1 MTKRIFL
8 AFFAAFVAVTLS
20 FSPAIPVMDAEAP
33 NSPAT
38 QVALRYVAEHREELG
53 LTQADVADVA
63 ITDAYTSDHT
73 GVSHVYLR
81 QRFQGIEVYNANI
94 NVNVAANGNV
104 LSHGSDFVP
113 NLASVVNRTSPV
125 LDPAAAVALAAA
137 VVELNPIAPLN
148 ILESRGGAAQET
160 VLSDGGLSLT
170 PIPVKLVYQ
179 PVGGAVRL
187 AWDIEIEE
195 ISQRHWWSL
204 RVDAETGALLS
215 KDDYID
221 HDNFGAA
228 NLAGVS
234 SANSRE
240 SSGQTSVG
248 AVSPQGVAD
257 GSSYRVLGLPLESP
271 NHGAFSL
278 LAGPADSLA
287 SPFGWHD
294 TNAAAGPEFTIT
306 RGNNA
311 HAYADTIGDG
321 LPDPLS
327 EPDGGAGLDFDFPF
341 DSSREPLDYRPAA
354 VTNLFYWNNVIH
366 DVFYRY
372 GFNEAAG
379 NFQVN
384 NYGRGGLGNDY
395 VQAEA
400 QDGTPNGASA
410 PLNNA
415 NFGTPV
421 DGSRPRMQM
430 YLWQP
435 PYPNSVTVQSPSP
448 IAGRYDATDAQFGAP
463 VPPVGLSGNVV
474 LVNDGVGVTADA
486 CEPLIGFPAGA
497 IALLERGTCSFT
509 IKVLNA
515 QNAGAVAAILHNN
528 VPGGPALRIGFATT
542 PTPDAN
548 AARVV
553 IPSVMISYNDG
564 QLFRTNLPLAGTI
577 ARKLEGDRLRDGDF
591 DNGVITHEYGH
602 GISNRLTGG
611 PATVSCLNNQEQMGE
626 GWSDFLGLAL
636 TARAG
641 DTATQRRGVGTY
653 VLYQSTDGFGIRPTP
668 YSTDMSAN
676 PATYDTIKTAAVP
689 HGVGYV
695 WSSMLWEVYWGLV
708 EAHGYNPDVYGDWS
722 TGGNNLAIQLVIDGM
737 KLQKCSPGFVD
748 GRNAILLAD
757 QVLTGGA
764 NQCTIWKA
772 FAKRGLGLS
781 AVQGSSAS
789 STDGTQAF
797 DVPAAC
803 QAGISVDPPSLTA
816 SQITNTIT
824 TQSLRIQN
832 GSLGGGAN
840 LTWSITEA
848 ASDCATPSNLSW
860 VNASVANGTTSPG
873 GQSNITVTFNSAG
886 ISAPNAVTGKLC
898 VASNDPSRPMVSVPL
913 TLGVIYNFQGFF
925 GSVKNPPVINKINS
939 ASTVTFSFS
948 LAGNYGLNIFPGG
961 SPSSVEIDCNSLAPN
976 GAAEP
981 ALPGGGGNGLSY
993 SALTDRYTYRWRT
1006 QGDWA
1011 VGSCR
1016 EFTMLLNDGTIH
1028 RALFRIK

>member
-1 MTKRIFL
+1 MTKRLVITC
-8 AFFAAFVAVTLS
+8 FAAFAAAALLLSSATPVTDAGIPNIPAV
-20 FSPAIPVMDAEAP
+20 
-33 NSPAT
+33 
-38 QVALRYVAEHREELG
+38 QVAIRYVADHREELG
-53 LTQADVADVA
+53 LTQADLEDLAV
-63 ITDAYTSDHT
+63 TDAYTSDHT

-81 QRFQGIEVYNANI
+81 QRYKGIEVYGANI
-94 NVNVAANGNV
+94 NVNVASDGKV

-113 NLASVVNRTSPV
+113 NLTSLVNRTSPV
-125 LDPAAAVALAAA
+125 LDPVAATLAAAAAVELTPTSPLA
-137 VVELNPIAPLN
+137 VLNQ
-148 ILESRGGAAQET
+148 GGDVAQKI
-160 VLSDGGLSLT
+160 VLSSGGISLS
-170 PIPVKLVYQ
+170 PISAKLVYQ
-179 PVGGAVRL
+179 PVEGAVRL
-187 AWDIEIEE
+187 AWEVEIEE
-195 ISQRHWWSL
+195 VTQRHWWSL

-215 KDDYID
+215 KDDFV
-221 HDNFGAA
+221 DNENTSMAA
-228 NLAGVS
+228 AAA
-234 SANSRE
+234 SA
-240 SSGQTSVG
+240 
-248 AVSPQGVAD
+248 PD
-257 GSSYRVLGLPLESP
+257 GSSYRVFGLPLESP
-271 NHGAFSL
+271 NHGPRTL
-278 LAGPADSLA
+278 INGPAEGVA

-294 TNAAAGPEFTIT
+294 TNGAAGPEFTIT

-341 DSSREPLDYRPAA
+341 DPSREPLDYRPAA
-354 VTNLFYWNNVIH
+354 VTNLFYWNNIIH
-366 DVFYRY
+366 DVFYGY
-372 GFNEAAG
+372 GFTEAAG

-384 NYGRGGLGNDY
+384 NYGRGGLGNDD
-395 VQAEA
+395 VRAEA

-415 NFGTPV
+415 NFATPV

-435 PYPNSVTVQSPSP
+435 PYPNTVTVQAPSP
-448 IAGRYDATDAQFGAP
+448 IAGNYDASDAQFGAP
-463 VPPVGLSGNVV
+463 VPPVGISGPVV
-474 LVNDGVGVTADA
+474 LVNDMVGVAADA
-486 CEPLIGFPAGA
+486 CEPLVGFPAGA

-528 VPGGPALRIGFATT
+528 VPGGPALRMGFATT

-548 AARVV
+548 AARVL

-564 QLFRTNLPLAGTI
+564 HRFRANLPLTATI

-591 DNGVITHEYGH
+591 DSGVITHEYGH

-611 PATVSCLNNQEQMGE
+611 PSTVSCLNNQEQMGE

-668 YSTDMSAN
+668 YSTDMSVN

-695 WSSMLWEVYWGLV
+695 WASMLWEVYWSLV
-708 EAHGYNPDVYGDWS
+708 ETHGFNPDVYGDWT

-757 QVLTGGA
+757 QVLTGSA
-764 NQCTIWKA
+764 NQCSIWKS
-772 FAKRGLGLS
+772 FAKRGLGVS
-781 AVQGSSAS
+781 AVQGSSGSVA
-789 STDGTQAF
+789 DGTQAF

-803 QAGISVDPPSLTA
+803 QAGIGVDPPFMTA
-816 SQITNTIT
+816 AQITNTTT
-824 TQSLRIQN
+824 TQTLRIQN
-832 GSLGGGAN
+832 GSLGGGES

-848 ASDCATPSNLSW
+848 ASDCGAPSDVPWVNLS
-860 VNASVANGTTSPG
+860 STSGTTAAG
-873 GQSNITVTFNSAG
+873 AQSNTTVTFNSANL
-886 ISAPNAVTGKLC
+886 SPPNSVAAKLC
-898 VASNDPSRPMVSVPL
+898 VTSNDSLRPVVSVPL
-913 TLGVIYNFQGFF
+913 SLAAIYDFQGFF
-925 GSVKNPPVINKINS
+925 GSVKNPPALNKVNS
-939 ASTVTFSFS
+939 SSTVTFVFS
-948 LAGNYGLNIFPGG
+948 LSGNHGLNIFAMG
-961 SPSSVEIDCNSLAPN
+961 SPSSVEIDCNTGAPL
-976 GAAEP
+976 GGPSEP
-981 ALPGGGGNGLSY
+981 ALPGGGGNGLTY

-1016 EFTMLLNDGTIH
+1016 EFTMQLNDTTLH
-1028 RALFRIK
+1028 RALFRFK

>member
-1 MTKRIFL
+1 MTKRLFI
-8 AFFAAFVAVTLS
+8 ACIAAFAAAALS
-20 FSPAIPVMDAEAP
+20 FSSATPVSDAEAS
-33 NSPAT
+33 NIPAA
-38 QVALRYVAEHREELG
+38 QIALAYVAAHREELG
-53 LTQADVADVA
+53 LTQADLADVVV
-63 ITDAYTSDHT
+63 TDAYTSDHT

-81 QRFQGIEVYNANI
+81 QRFQGIEVYNGNI
-94 NVNVAANGNV
+94 NVNVAANGTV

-113 NLASVVNRTSPV
+113 NLTSAVNRTSPV
-125 LDPAAAVALAAA
+125 ITSTAAALAAA
-137 VVELNPIAPLN
+137 ASVELTPTALLN
-148 ILESRGGAAQET
+148 ILELRAGAAREV
-160 VLSDGGLSLT
+160 VLSGGGISLS

-179 PVGGAVRL
+179 PVEGTVRL
-187 AWDIEIEE
+187 AWNVEIEE
-195 ISQRHWWSL
+195 VSQRHWWSL

-215 KDDYID
+215 KDDFID
-221 HDNFGAA
+221 
-228 NLAGVS
+228 
-234 SANSRE
+234 R
-240 SSGQTSVG
+240 
-248 AVSPQGVAD
+248 D
-257 GSSYRVLGLPLESP
+257 GSSYRVFSHPLESP
-271 NHGAFSL
+271 NHGLRSL
-278 LAGPADSLA
+278 ISSPADFLA

-294 TNAAAGPEFTIT
+294 TNGAAGPEFTIT

-327 EPDGGAGLDFDFPF
+327 EPDGGAALDFDFPF
-341 DSSREPLDYRPAA
+341 DPSREPLEYRPAA
-354 VTNLFYWNNVIH
+354 VTNLFYWNNIIH

-372 GFNEAAG
+372 GFTEAAG

-435 PYPNSVTVQSPSP
+435 PYPNSVIVQAPSP
-448 IAGRYDATDAQFGAP
+448 IAGSYDATDAQFGAP
-463 VPPVGLSGNVV
+463 VPPVGLTGAVV
-474 LVNDGVGVTADA
+474 PVNDGVGVAADA
-486 CEPLIGFPAGA
+486 CEPLIGFPAGS

-515 QNAGAVAAILHNN
+515 QNAGATAAILHNN

-553 IPSVMISYNDG
+553 IPSVMVSYNDG
-564 QLFRTNLPLAGTI
+564 HRFRANLPLTATV

-591 DNGVITHEYGH
+591 DSGVITHEYGH

-611 PATVSCLNNQEQMGE
+611 PSTVSCLNNQEQMGE

-636 TARAG
+636 TARSG

-676 PATYDTIKTAAVP
+676 PATYDAIKTAAVP
-689 HGVGYV
+689 HGVGYI
-695 WSSMLWEVYWGLV
+695 WASMLWEVYWNLV
-708 EAHGYNPDVYGDWS
+708 HAHGYNPDVYGDWT

-748 GRNAILLAD
+748 GRDAILQAN
-757 QVLTGGA
+757 QILTGGA
-764 NQCTIWKA
+764 NQCSIWKA
-772 FAKRGLGLS
+772 FAKRGLGVS
-781 AVQGSSAS
+781 AIQGSSGS
-789 STDGTQAF
+789 VIDGTQAF
-797 DVPAAC
+797 DVPAGC
-803 QAGISVDPPSLTA
+803 QAGINVDPPGLTA
-816 SQITNTIT
+816 TQFANTTT
-824 TQSLRIQN
+824 TQGLRIQN
-832 GSLGGGAN
+832 GSLGGGTD
-840 LTWSITEA
+840 LVWSITEA
-848 ASDCATPSNLSW
+848 GSDCGTPSDLGW
-860 VNASVANGTTSPG
+860 VNVSTASGTTAPG
-873 GQSNITVTFNSAG
+873 GMSSVTVTFNSAG
-886 ISAPNAVTGKLC
+886 LSAPNSLTGKLC
-898 VASNDPSRPMVSVPL
+898 VASNDPTRPVVSVPL
-913 TLGVIYNFQGFF
+913 TLAGIYNFQGFF
-925 GSVKNPPVINKINS
+925 GSVKNPPTLNKINS
-939 ASTVTFSFS
+939 GSTVSFVFGLS
-948 LAGNYGLNIFPGG
+948 GNQGLNIFLTD
-961 SPSSVEIDCNSLAPN
+961 SPSSVEIDCNTAEPVGAP
-976 GAAEP
+976 EP

-993 SALTDRYTYRWRT
+993 SAATNRYTYRWRT

-1016 EFTMLLNDGTIH
+1016 EFTMRLNDGTIH
-1028 RALFRIK
+1028 RALFRFK